1 MIILSPPDAAVT
13 GERLAALP
21 RLPLDPGGAVFAEP
35 RQAQAF
41 VLAVKLSE
49 QGHFTWTE
57 WPAATGAPERAAA
70 VAGDH
75 GFGLGPGADKPHAPS
90 KRTRKG
96 CSMIQELLAEH
107 QRRAA

>member
-49 QGHFTWTE
+49 QGPFHLD
-57 WPAATGAPERAAA
+57 RM
-70 VAGDH
+70 AGGD
-75 GFGLGPGADKPHAPS
+75 S
-90 KRTRKG
+90 
-96 CSMIQELLAEH
+96 CSRESG
-107 QRRAA
+107 RRGR